1 MEKCVFCAT
10 SQKWTINIQ
19 FVVQEI
25 ALSWYAGIIELLMQL
40 SMELRAKEFLFQW
53 EEEIIICLQME
64 KYPMLNSRR
73 MAKLGYW
80 T

>member
-1 MEKCVFCAT
+1 MEKCVCCAT

-19 FVVQEI
+19 FVIQEI
-25 ALSWYAGIIELLMQL
+25 ALSWKARTIELLMQL

-53 EEEIIICLQME
+53 EEEIITYLQME
-64 KYPMLNSRR
+64 KYPMLNSRI

-80 T
+80 M

>member
-1 MEKCVFCAT
+1 MERCVFCAT

-25 ALSWYAGIIELLMQL
+25 ALSWKVGIIELLMQL
-40 SMELRAKEFLFQW
+40 LMELKAKEFLFRW
-53 EEEIIICLQME
+53 EEEIITYLQME

-73 MAKLGYW
+73 MVKLGYW
-80 T
+80 M